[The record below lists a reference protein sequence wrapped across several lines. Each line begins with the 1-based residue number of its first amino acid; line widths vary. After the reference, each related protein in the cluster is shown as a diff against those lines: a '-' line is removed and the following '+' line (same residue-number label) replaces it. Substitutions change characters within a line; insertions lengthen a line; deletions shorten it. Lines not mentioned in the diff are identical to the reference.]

1 MHSGT
6 PIASVLQRWNLIK
19 TFFSLPDIVI
29 LLMMSKSH
37 MKSSSNNLMKFITL
51 ILMVWQQFQLKQ
63 IAAEHSLEDSR
74 CYYQIF
80 LVILICTINIKN
92 FKFIIWS
99 MLKLKPFD

>member
-6 PIASVLQRWNLIK
+6 PIVSELQRWNLIK

-37 MKSSSNNLMKFITL
+37 MKSSSNNLMKFIAL
-51 ILMVWQQFQLKQ
+51 ILMVWQQFQLMQ
-63 IAAEHSLEDSR
+63 ISAEHSLEDSR
-74 CYYQIF
+74 RYYQIF

-92 FKFIIWS
+92 LSLSFGAC
-99 MLKLKPFD
+99 